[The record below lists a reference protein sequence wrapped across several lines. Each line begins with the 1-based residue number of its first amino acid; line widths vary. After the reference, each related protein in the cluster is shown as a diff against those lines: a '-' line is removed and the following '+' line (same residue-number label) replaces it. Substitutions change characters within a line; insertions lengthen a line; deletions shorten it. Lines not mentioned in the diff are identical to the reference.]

1 VPAKGSAAEIGI
13 RDVDE
18 EHVLLIRGRVRQD
31 EMSRVVPER
40 IAEVH
45 GYVEERGLGFGF
57 NGPPFCVSSARDDE
71 RMLTTGIGWPVP
83 AGVPGD

>member
-40 IAEVH
+40 IAEVD
-45 GYVEERGLGFGF
+45 GYVEERGLGF
-57 NGPPFCVSSARDDE
+57 NGPPFWVPSAPDDE
-71 RMLTTGIGWPVP
+71 RMPTTGIGWPVP
-83 AGVPGD
+83 SGVPGD